1 MGGDMTT
8 HAEARRLYD
17 KLGRERQRVKRCAD
31 DRAVLTESNGVIRC
45 PECGRT
51 AEQMAQA
58 TS

>member
-1 MGGDMTT
+1 MTT